1 MLLYFHPLPNRIIFI
16 KSQKVMYYYNKP
28 PPTHTHECIIYCM
41 YIHRKHRSDPNQR
54 RTWKTHKMHEVII
67 LKRGSISWI
76 IKFLISFNVYNPSYD
91 YGRRVFVDVVRFFF
105 YLPIRCWN
113 ANENL
118 GSPLLWCDQQRRK
131 AFTYVWWCYHG
142 TKYRVSSIEI
152 FKWDANHSVCT
163 FNSLFV
169 HVIRAKRY
177 RKRRAV
183 CYTLWNR
190 SNTFDTHSLPLN
202 HTRFQQM

>member
-1 MLLYFHPLPNRIIFI
+1 MLLYFHPLPNRTIFI

-105 YLPIRCWN
+105 ICRFAAEMRMRIWVHRYFDAIN
-113 ANENL
+113 NGEK
-118 GSPLLWCDQQRRK
+118 PLLMYDDVTMEPNTVFPVLK
-131 AFTYVWWCYHG
+131 F
-142 TKYRVSSIEI
+142 
-152 FKWDANHSVCT
+152 
-163 FNSLFV
+163 
-169 HVIRAKRY
+169 
-177 RKRRAV
+177 
-183 CYTLWNR
+183 
-190 SNTFDTHSLPLN
+190 SNEMPIILYAHL
-202 HTRFQQM
+202 TRCSFM